1 MRLFDFH
8 CDTLYKAL
16 TENKTL
22 NEKTGFHISVD
33 RGKAYDRWIQCM
45 AIWIPDEIRG
55 NKAVELLNNA
65 YSKLKYES
73 KSYDINIIKSKDDF
87 KSDKKASFIFTVEG
101 GAALAGDIK
110 NVSLLKEFGVK
121 FVTLTWNGKNELGDG
136 CLVDDS
142 RGLTDFGRK
151 AVRELEK
158 NNIFIDLSHASDR
171 LFYDTAEIIT
181 KPIVA
186 THSNSRSITNHPRN
200 LTDEQFQII
209 KNSGGIVGLNFY
221 KEFLNGDCSKASMY
235 DIIKHADHFLSL
247 GGENTICL
255 GSDFDGADLPEDI
268 SGIERMYDLYEL
280 FLKNGYKESVVN
292 KIFYENGYYFCENFD
307 NS

>member
-33 RGKAYDRWIQCM
+33 KGKTYDSWIQCM
-45 AIWIPDEIRG
+45 AIWIPDEVRG
-55 NKAVELLNNA
+55 SNAVGLLKNA
-65 YSKLKYES
+65 HSKLINES
-73 KSYDINIIKSKDDF
+73 RMYDIDIIKIKGGL

-110 NVSLLKEFGVK
+110 NVSLLKELGVK
-121 FVTLTWNGKNELGDG
+121 FLTLTWNGTNELGDG
-136 CLVDDS
+136 CLVDNPK
-142 RGLTDFGRK
+142 GLTDFGRK
-151 AVRELEK
+151 AVIELEK
-158 NNIFIDLSHASDR
+158 NKIFIDLSHASDK
-171 LFYDTAEIIT
+171 LFYDVAQISS

-200 LTDEQFQII
+200 LTDEQFSII

-221 KEFLNGDCSKASMY
+221 KEFLNSDSSNASMY

-255 GSDFDGADLPEDI
+255 GSDFDGADMPDDI
-268 SGIERMYDLYEL
+268 NGIEKMYDLYEL

-292 KIFYENGYYFCENFD
+292 KIFYENGCNFCKNFD
-307 NS
+307 N